1 MKEEGILA
9 IKPSLEDVS
18 TGQVE
23 KTKFHLPIAAM
34 TDAISAMP
42 KLQMYDENSIS

>member
-9 IKPSLEDVS
+9 IHLSLEDVS

-23 KTKFHLPIAAM
+23 KAKFHLPIATM